1 MQKSFARSGINCV
14 ALQSWIRHTLK
25 RHGFKLSI
33 DDFGTGYSSLRYL
46 KDFPLDELKIDQ
58 SFINNIDTN
67 QHDEAIVSTIISMA
81 ENLGLNVVAEGVET
95 ENQLEIL
102 INHDCQM
109 FQGYYF
115 SKPVPHEQL
124 LELLSKQ
131 LVV

>member
-1 MQKSFARSGINCV
+1 
-14 ALQSWIRHTLK
+14 
-25 RHGFKLSI
+25 
-33 DDFGTGYSSLRYL
+33 
-46 KDFPLDELKIDQ
+46 
-58 SFINNIDTN
+58 
-67 QHDEAIVSTIISMA
+67 MA